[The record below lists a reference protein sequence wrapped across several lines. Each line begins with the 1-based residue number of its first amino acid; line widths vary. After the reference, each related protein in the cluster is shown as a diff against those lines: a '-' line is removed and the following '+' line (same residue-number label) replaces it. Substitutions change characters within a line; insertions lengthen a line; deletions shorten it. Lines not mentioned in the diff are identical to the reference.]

1 MAFKTGTIR
10 TRRSIR
16 GGGRSALGRQ
26 RRICLW
32 PAIAEELPDLAHL
45 ADHIEVEVR
54 DHDLIFV
61 AAGLRNDFSAW
72 IAEITLAVKFADIP
86 RLFPSYAINC
96 PDEISIGD
104 GMRRL
109 FQLPQIFRE
118 AGHSRRRIEYDFSS
132 VQSQNARAFWKV
144 PVVADVHAHLGILG
158 LEHGITKIPRREI
171 EFLPESRMTMRQ
183 MMLAIFPQV
192 APVGIDHSC
201 GIE

>member
-10 TRRSIR
+10 TGRSIR
-16 GGGRSALGRQ
+16 GGGGCALCRQ

-45 ADHIEVEVR
+45 ADHVEVEVR
-54 DHDLIFV
+54 DYDFIFV
-61 AAGLRNDFSAW
+61 AAGLRNDFSPR

-86 RLFPSYAINC
+86 RLLPPHAINRAN
-96 PDEISIGD
+96 EISIGD
-104 GMRRL
+104 GVRRL
-109 FQLPQIFRE
+109 LQLPQIFRE
-118 AGHSRRRIEYDFSS
+118 AGDSRRRIEYDLSS

-171 EFLPESRMTMRQ
+171 EFLPESRMTVRQ
-183 MMLAIFPQV
+183 MMLAVFPQI
-192 APVGIDHSC
+192 APIGID
-201 GIE
+201 